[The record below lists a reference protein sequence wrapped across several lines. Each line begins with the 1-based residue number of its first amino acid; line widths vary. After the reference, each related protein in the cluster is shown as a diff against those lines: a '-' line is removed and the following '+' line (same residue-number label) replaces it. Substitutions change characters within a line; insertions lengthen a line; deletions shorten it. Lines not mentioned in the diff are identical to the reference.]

1 MSNTKWGWPLA
12 NQQTVEEC
20 ELVLYALVALFHQ
33 YDTVG
38 VPIFRKAKHNFLTK
52 LDVVTSL
59 DGLYTLNSKGG
70 GPMGSH
76 SDSNTCLLPRIRED
90 RHRHQHLVCK
100 RSQSEKSE

>member
-12 NQQTVEEC
+12 NQQTVKEC

-38 VPIFRKAKHNFLTK
+38 VPIFRKEKENFLTK

-59 DGLYTLNSKGG
+59 DGLYTVSPTQFDNAWEFNFRLGLWQIQAN
-70 GPMGSH
+70 
-76 SDSNTCLLPRIRED
+76 D
-90 RHRHQHLVCK
+90 R
-100 RSQSEKSE
+100 